1 MANKRHQIGQD
12 CLMAAVSIITVVKNN
27 AKGLKRTL
35 ESAKCQEF
43 QNWEL
48 IIVYGKSEDETISVA
63 NSFIAED
70 SRMKLVRQVDSGIY
84 EAMNLG
90 MQSSSSEFIWF
101 MNSGDC
107 FHSIFSL
114 GTGHR
119 EIANSNYGFIVGGY
133 QIYSDKRQFVQKSGI
148 YTQLKFA
155 FSRRGGCHQAMI
167 FRKSAVEEFQN
178 FDTRFRLA
186 ADYKLCLLLIA
197 KHGAKRISDVLALME
212 PNGASDKNLGIM
224 HAEKAMIRHEIF
236 PSEPLVIAFGWL
248 WRLAARIKLTTRRS
262 ILGKKH
268 PLG

>member
-1 MANKRHQIGQD
+1 MP
-12 CLMAAVSIITVVKNN
+12 AVSIITVVKNN
-27 AKGLKRTL
+27 AEGLKRTL

-48 IIVYGKSEDETISVA
+48 IIVYGKSEDKTSSVA
-63 NSFIAED
+63 DSFIAED
-70 SRMKLVRQVDSGIY
+70 SRMKLIRQVDSGIY

-90 MQSSSSEFIWF
+90 IQSCSSEFVWF
-101 MNSGDC
+101 MNSGDS
-107 FHSIFSL
+107 FHSTSSL
-114 GTGHR
+114 GIGFG
-119 EIANSNYGFIVGGY
+119 EITNSNFGFIVGGY
-133 QIYSDKRQFVQKSGI
+133 QINLDKREFVQKPGI

-155 FSRRGGCHQAMI
+155 FSRRGTCHQAMI

-197 KHGAKRISDVLALME
+197 KYGAKRISEVLALME
-212 PNGASDKNLGIM
+212 PNGASDKNLGVM
-224 HAEKAMIRHEIF
+224 HAEKAIIRREIF
-236 PSEPLVIAFGWL
+236 PTKPLVIAFGWL
-248 WRLAARIKLTTRRS
+248 WRFAARTKLTIRRS